1 MRLVNGP
8 NQYTG
13 RVEVYANSAE
23 GLGNAQWGSI
33 CDDNWDIQ
41 DARVVCRQL
50 GYPDAVVAP
59 LLAYYG
65 EGTGPIWLDD
75 VQCLG
80 TESDLFACVHNGFGN
95 HNCEHDKDASV
106 ECSGL
111 PTYLYVVN
119 CKYIYISQL
128 RHYCI
133 VKDAHVGCVCR
144 YLLIMHV

>member
-13 RVEVYANSAE
+13 RVEVYANSTE
-23 GLGNAQWGSI
+23 GLDNAEWGTI
-33 CDDNWDIQ
+33 CDDSWDIQ
-41 DARVVCRQL
+41 DARVVCHQL
-50 GYPDAVVAP
+50 GYPDAVAAP
-59 LLAYYG
+59 LSAYYG
-65 EGTGPIWLDD
+65 QGTGPIWLDD

-111 PTYLYVVN
+111 PTSTVTV
-119 CKYIYISQL
+119 
-128 RHYCI
+128 
-133 VKDAHVGCVCR
+133 
-144 YLLIMHV
+144 